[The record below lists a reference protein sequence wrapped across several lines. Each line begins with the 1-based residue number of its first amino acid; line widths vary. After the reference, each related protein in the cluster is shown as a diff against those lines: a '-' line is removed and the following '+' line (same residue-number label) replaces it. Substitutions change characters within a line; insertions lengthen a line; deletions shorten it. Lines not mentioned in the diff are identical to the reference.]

1 MAESKDKAQDPLFFN
16 IDHTPK
22 NPTTKEEF
30 IANMVKWF
38 QENHQGKTAVVA
50 LQKKAAMATYSLKVT
65 LNSDAIGDET
75 CLTITSDEV
84 TFLIANGRALLTGE
98 AEEMLMLYNPDFTR
112 LEDINF

>member
-38 QENHQGKTAVVA
+38 QENHQGKTARVE
-50 LQKKAAMATYSLKVT
+50 LKKKAAMATYSLKVS
-65 LNSDAIGDET
+65 LISDAIGDET
-75 CLTITSDEV
+75 CLTITSEEV

-98 AEEMLMLYNPDFTR
+98 VEEMLMLYNPDFTR
-112 LEDINF
+112 LEDISF